1 MADFAPDGSGRS
13 PLARLPEFV
22 DTTCPECEGPA
33 RRETD
38 TMGGFACSS
47 WYYLRFASP
56 HYDEGPF
63 EPEAMR
69 YWMPVDVYVG
79 GAEHAVLHL
88 LYARFWTKA
97 IADAGLVPFRE
108 PFARLMNQGQLLG
121 PDGQRMS
128 KSRGNVIIPDEM
140 VAQYGADALRVYEMF
155 MAPFEQDVAWST
167 EGINGARRFL
177 NRIWNLYAEGYD
189 ASAQF
194 QEEDPDLERRLH
206 KTIRRVT
213 QRIADFRFNTMI
225 STLMEFANEL
235 SERQRSGN
243 WRSGSF
249 HQALETVMLLLAPA
263 VPHIAEELWQMTG
276 HAGSVHEQTWPDWN
290 EDLARDEVRQIPVQV
305 DGKVREVIQLAV
317 DATQE
322 EAEEEVFSRDGIQ
335 QRIAGR
341 EVEKVF
347 YVPGKIFSVV
357 TKAGQRM

>member
-1 MADFAPDGSGRS
+1 
-13 PLARLPEFV
+13 
-22 DTTCPECEGPA
+22 
-33 RRETD
+33 
-38 TMGGFACSS
+38 
-47 WYYLRFASP
+47 
-56 HYDEGPF
+56 
-63 EPEAMR
+63 
-69 YWMPVDVYVG
+69 
-79 GAEHAVLHL
+79 
-88 LYARFWTKA
+88 
-97 IADAGLVPFRE
+97 
-108 PFARLMNQGQLLG
+108 
-121 PDGQRMS
+121 MS

-249 HQALETVMLLLAPA
+249 HQALEIVMLLLAPA

-305 DGKVREVIQLAV
+305 DGKVRGVVELAV

-322 EAEEEVFSRDGIQ
+322 EAEEEVFSRGGIQ

-347 YVPGKIFSVV
+347 YVPGKIFSIV